1 MRFERLL
8 RKNFWTV
15 WLLLLAGGAFFTAR
29 AFSQGLGIILAA
41 DEKQLGAA
49 PLVMLKSGS
58 AAKSAHAHVTDGSGI
73 LARNPFDHTTGP
85 LSDEPVDDTSS
96 SGPVVDNNSDPTTDP
111 LCDGVTVMAIA
122 ASSDP
127 DWSFAAFTAPGDPKS
142 VLRRRG
148 QEVGGKQIHYIRWD
162 RVWMMNGHTRC
173 QAKLF
178 GKGAAPAAAPVADTP
193 PPKGGAPSASADLAK
208 GIQKIGPREYNID
221 RGTVD
226 KILENQAELMKMAR
240 IVPEKEGDKI
250 VGIRL
255 FGVRP
260 DTMLGLIGLENGDR
274 LQTINGFDI
283 ANPEKALEAYARLRS
298 AEKLTVQVNRGGKN
312 MNLDYNVR

>member
-1 MRFERLL
+1 M
-8 RKNFWTV
+8 
-15 WLLLLAGGAFFTAR
+15 
-29 AFSQGLGIILAA
+29 S
-41 DEKQLGAA
+41 
-49 PLVMLKSGS
+49 SGS
-58 AAKSAHAHVTDGSGI
+58 IDHWRRNELVVLKAANKSANAHVTDGSGI

-85 LSDEPVDDTSS
+85 LRDEPIEEPDAT
-96 SGPVVDNNSDPTTDP
+96 GPVVDNNADPTTDP
-111 LCDGVTVMAIA
+111 MCDGVTVLAIA

-127 DWSFAAFTAPGDPKS
+127 DWSFAAFTATGETKS

-148 QEVGGKQIHYIRWD
+148 QEVGGKTVHYIRWD

-173 QAKLF
+173 QTRLF
-178 GKGAAPAAAPVADTP
+178 GKGAAPPPPVAVNEGA
-193 PPKGGAPSASADLAK
+193 PKGGAPSASSDLAK
-208 GIQKIGPREYNID
+208 GIQKIGPHEYNID

-240 IVPEKEGDKI
+240 IVPEREGDKI

>member
-1 MRFERLL
+1 MRFERIL
-8 RKNFWTV
+8 RKNFWAV

-29 AFSQGLGIILAA
+29 AFSQGLGIVLAA

-49 PLVMLKSGS
+49 PLVVQKS
-58 AAKSAHAHVTDGSGI
+58 AAKSGSTHVTDGSGI

-85 LSDEPVDDTSS
+85 LHDEPVEDPTS
-96 SGPVVDNNSDPTTDP
+96 SGPVVDNNADPMSDPA
-111 LCDGVTVMAIA
+111 CDGVTILAIV
-122 ASSDP
+122 ASADP
-127 DWSFAAFTAPGDPKS
+127 DWSFAVFWPAGESKS

-148 QEVGGKQIHYIRWD
+148 QEVGGKQVHYVRWD

-178 GKGAAPAAAPVADTP
+178 KQGGAPAAAPEPVAATP
-193 PPKGGAPSASADLAK
+193 PPKGGAPSASAELAK
-208 GIQKIGPREYNID
+208 GIQKIGPGQYNID

-312 MNLDYNVR
+312 INLDYNVR